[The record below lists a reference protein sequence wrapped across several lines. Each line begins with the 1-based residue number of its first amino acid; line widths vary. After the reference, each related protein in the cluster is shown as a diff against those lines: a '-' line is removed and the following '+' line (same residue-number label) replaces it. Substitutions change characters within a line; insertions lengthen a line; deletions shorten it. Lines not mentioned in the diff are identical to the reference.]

1 MQPDYF
7 AILRSLYEFRIAKQ
21 VGAKANSLL
30 LGIIWK
36 ANVMRF
42 PDSLAIWNSEARD
55 IAGLTEEELVA
66 ARNRLTQI
74 DINGQF
80 ILRYQSGGTR
90 SPGKYQL
97 NYAGLNTYFT
107 PGITP
112 EIPGNVPGNLLGN
125 VGGNLQGNPPGNEE
139 DISILTIQTNK
150 QTKKTPSTKP
160 QNDKPPKKAYAEFVF
175 LTPAEHER
183 LIDKYGPADTS
194 RMIEILDNYIGQNP
208 AKNGKRYTDHNRV
221 IQGWVK
227 ERLDEEK
234 ERRAKNQN
242 KSLFDDDCKVPY

>member
-30 LGIIWK
+30 VGIIWK

-66 ARNRLTQI
+66 ARNRLTQLE
-74 DINGQF
+74 INGQF
-80 ILRYQSGGTR
+80 ILRYQTGGTR

-97 NYAGLNTYFT
+97 NYSGLSSYFT
-107 PGITP
+107 PSITP
-112 EIPGNVPGNLLGN
+112 EIPGNVLGNLLGN
-125 VGGNLQGNPPGNEE
+125 VGGNLQGNPPGNEGV
-139 DISILTIQTNK
+139 ISILTKQTNK
-150 QTKKTPSTKP
+150 QTNK
-160 QNDKPPKKAYAEFVF
+160 KPPTDHHDEQPPKVAYAEYVY

-183 LIDKYGPADTS
+183 LVNRFGQADTS

-208 AKNGKRYTDHNRV
+208 VKNGKRYTDHNRV
-221 IQGWVK
+221 LQGWVK
-227 ERLDEEK
+227 DRLQEEK
-234 ERRAKNQN
+234 ERRSKGSRATE
-242 KSLFDDDCKVPY
+242 DYGVCKVPY